1 MIGGGG
7 GREVV
12 SGEDLRIISF
22 QDQRIFTR
30 ECLQC
35 AGSVGSHSVGLGYHS
50 RSFLGKIFSYKDAG
64 KSHMSCLFYILGYIL
79 YLFLTY
85 YDVIMMA
92 E

>member
-7 GREVV
+7 GRKVV

-22 QDQRIFTR
+22 HDQRIFTR

-50 RSFLGKIFSYKDAG
+50 RSFLGKIFSYKDVG
-64 KSHMSCLFYILGYIL
+64 KSHMSLCRVCI
-79 YLFLTY
+79 TS
-85 YDVIMMA
+85 
-92 E
+92 

>member
-7 GREVV
+7 GGRKVV
-12 SGEDLRIISF
+12 IGEDQRIISF
-22 QDQRIFTR
+22 HDQRIFTR

-64 KSHMSCLFYILGYIL
+64 KSHMSCLHYILTVSIFDFGDY
-79 YLFLTY
+79 
-85 YDVIMMA
+85 VIMMA
-92 E
+92 K